1 MGLLGIGR
9 GVAELHIETACL
21 GIEHDGLSVVD
32 ILLGLAHAG
41 GIALEADAVAVV
53 ILACAL
59 AEELLHIVA
68 AGEVGALVVEVDH
81 VGIPVRGVLTGEEGG
96 VARHGD
102 DITVA
107 LDMEEVETFGEG
119 IDELLVRGAVLTEI
133 DLRLAVTGIAVVLAA
148 LQEVVARL
156 VVVLVDDGHG
166 GLLSEFPACLVVG
179 VIGVGARTSGADD
192 DNVGIGLAHAFIY
205 IFKALSE
212 FGGDL
217 LLVADAEVLQTE
229 GLGMALL
236 GAELSPLGG
245 GGIAIGPLDEVEGL
259 GDPLVHLGHRAGVLC
274 LCGPHAPTTVGTLAA
289 HTGGQDGQRL
299 HAEVFAELEVLIVAE
314 THRLV
319 VAPGVLEL
327 LALLLGTDGGL
338 PAVGV
343 PETVAATVDD
353 TAAGEAQ
360 ELRLQVGEGLG
371 EILAQTVTFIG
382 VLGHEGEHIGIDGT
396 RIEHEHLEGGLLTGG
411 VGGEHGLVFLPAFA
425 LEGEGGVG
433 EQLGI
438 LAPALRLDEGH
449 AYLLLTAIDIAEE
462 GREVVLRTGLHGDAV
477 EAVVL
482 KTEASPALI
491 VVELTG
497 ALDVEAHVGGVVG
510 MDALI
515 HAGLEPSCGVAWADH
530 APRGAC
536 APAVALDG
544 TKLEGAVLYE
554 LGIETTVGG
563 AADVFEENTDEFV
576 TDGLAACGGL
586 HGLLGVETQ
595 RCCQEEG
602 RKCCS
607 SVHIVR
613 GV

>member
-1 MGLLGIGR
+1 M
-9 GVAELHIETACL
+9 
-21 GIEHDGLSVVD
+21 D
-32 ILLGLAHAG
+32 ILLRLAHAG

-53 ILACAL
+53 VLACAL
-59 AEELLHIVA
+59 TEELLHIVA

-81 VGIPVRGVLTGEEGG
+81 IGIPVRGVLTGEEGG
-96 VARHGD
+96 VARHDD

-119 IDELLVRGAVLTEI
+119 IDELLVLGGILTEI

-148 LQEVVARL
+148 LQEVVALL

-166 GLLSEFPACLVVG
+166 CLVSEFPACLEIGVV
-179 VIGVGARTSGADD
+179 GVGARTCGADD

-205 IFKALSE
+205 ILKALSE

-229 GLGMALL
+229 GCGVALL
-236 GAELSPLGG
+236 GTELSPLGG
-245 GGIAIGPLDEVEGL
+245 GGVAISPLDEVEGL

-274 LCGPHAPTTVGTLAA
+274 LCGPHVPTTVGSLAA
-289 HTGGQDGQRL
+289 HAGGQDGQRL
-299 HAEVFAELEVLIVAE
+299 HAQVFAELEVLIVAKS
-314 THRLV
+314 HRLV

-327 LALLLGTDGGL
+327 LALLLRTDGGL

-382 VLGHEGEHIGIDGT
+382 VLGHEGDHIDIDGA
-396 RIEHEHLEGGLLTGG
+396 RIQHEYLEGCLLTSG
-411 VGGEHGLVFLPAFA
+411 VGGEHSLVVLPAVA

-433 EQLGI
+433 EQLRI
-438 LAPALRLDEGH
+438 LAPALRLNEGH
-449 AYLLLTAIDIAEE
+449 AYLFLTAIDIAEE
-462 GREVVLRTGLHGDAV
+462 GREVVLRTSLHGDAV

-497 ALDVEAHVGGVVG
+497 ALDMEAHVGGVVG

-515 HAGLEPSCGVAWADH
+515 HAGLEPSCGVTWAAH
-530 APRGAC
+530 APCGAC
-536 APAVALDG
+536 APAIALDG
-544 TKLEGAVLYE
+544 TELEGAVLYQ
-554 LGIETTVGG
+554 LGIETTISG

-576 TDGLAACGGL
+576 TDGLTSGGGL
-586 HGLLGVETQ
+586 HGLLGIEAH
-595 RCCQEEG
+595 RCCQAEG
-602 RKCCS
+602 SKCCS
-607 SVHIVR
+607 FVHIVR